1 MSDAKPAGS
10 VPPLPTG
17 RKKKVPPP
25 SGLALLR
32 ATAIFMPAVARS
44 ASRFHGSASSYFEAK
59 NRCSTGWSAGCS
71 SPLALCSNHHWM
83 RRRNR
88 CGVQVRITVWVGS
101 K

>member
-32 ATAIFMPAVARS
+32 ASRAHALLLGRDHALPEDVQALFLSLAAHRLVGEGNAGDGASLARS
-44 ASRFHGSASSYFEAK
+44 ILRAV
-59 NRCSTGWSAGCS
+59 
-71 SPLALCSNHHWM
+71 PLD
-83 RRRNR
+83 
-88 CGVQVRITVWVGS
+88 
-101 K
+101 